1 MNCGEFETIVGELA
15 RGRGPEESLRQV
27 ALAHARDCAGCALR
41 LVEERELAGELG
53 RFAASMAGRA
63 APSRVEAALLQA
75 FDRHHA
81 VPPVRRRAL
90 AMSQWAFAAAAALA
104 LVAAAAWFLRPRSV
118 VPPPPAVANRPVVTP
133 APVTMAT
140 PPAPVR
146 RVTPP
151 PKRPHPHQAAV
162 ARFYPLGPQDGLADI
177 QGGTIV
183 RIGMPRAALASFG
196 LPLDPDNTQ
205 GRIEADVILDNDTG
219 MARAIRFVGSRP

>member
-27 ALAHARDCAGCALR
+27 AMAHARDCAGCALR
-41 LVEERELAGELG
+41 LVEERELAGKLG

-81 VPPVRRRAL
+81 VPPVRRRTFAL
-90 AMSQWAFAAAAALA
+90 SQWAFAAAAALV
-104 LVAAAAWFLRPRSV
+104 LVAAAAWLLRPRPV
-118 VPPPPAVANRPVVTP
+118 VAPPAVANRPVVTP
-133 APVTMAT
+133 APVAMAP
-140 PPAPVR
+140 PPAAAPR
-146 RVTPP
+146 AMPRT
-151 PKRPHPHQAAV
+151 KRPHRHEAAV

-219 MARAIRFVGSRP
+219 MARAIRFVGSRQ

>member
-27 ALAHARDCAGCALR
+27 AMAHARDCAGCALR

-53 RFAASMAGRA
+53 RFAASMAGQA

-81 VPPVRRRAL
+81 VPSVRRRRFAL
-90 AMSQWAFAAAAALA
+90 SQWAFAAAAALA
-104 LVAAAAWFLRPRSV
+104 LVAAAAWLLRPRPV
-118 VPPPPAVANRPVVTP
+118 VAPPAVANRPVVTP
-133 APVTMAT
+133 APVAMA
-140 PPAPVR
+140 PPRAAER
-146 RVTPP
+146 RVTPR
-151 PKRPHPHQAAV
+151 PKRPNHHQTAV